1 MFHTT
6 AVIFSYMNIG
16 CKNQFNFLIRRIG
29 LNNKY
34 FLSSNNLLK
43 SNMAT
48 FQDSSIE
55 EDNSV
60 IVGNANEVKRRMG
73 EAALNSGKDISLI
86 KLVAVSKTKPSSDIM
101 TLYKAGYRSFG
112 ENYFQE
118 LLDKAPQLPNDIEWH
133 FIGHLQSGKANKLIR
148 EVKGLHVVETVDT
161 IKLAKKLDAACES
174 ADRESLDIYIQ
185 VDTSGEDTKS
195 GIPIPDVVPLIMEI
209 IESCKRLKVKGLMTI
224 GAPGDLSCF
233 DRLVECR
240 QDVASAMQLQPEKLI
255 LSMGMSSDYCEA
267 IERGAGSVR
276 VGSSIFGPRIYE
288 EKIIK

>member
-1 MFHTT
+1 MLSNLLLTLIILLLISVTT
-6 AVIFSYMNIG
+6 TLML
-16 CKNQFNFLIRRIG
+16 KQLNFLRRSSLIK
-29 LNNKY
+29 NNK
-34 FLSSNNLLK
+34 NLIK

-60 IVGNANEVKRRMG
+60 IVGNANEVKRRMSQS
-73 EAALNSGKDISLI
+73 AINSGKEISSI
-86 KLVAVSKTKPSSDIM
+86 KLVAVSKTKPVSDIM

-118 LLDKAPQLPNDIEWH
+118 LLDKSPQLPDDIEWH

-148 EVKGLHVVETVDT
+148 EVKSLHVVETVDT
-161 IKLAKKLDAACES
+161 IKLAIKLDAACES
-174 ADRESLDIYIQ
+174 ANRESLDIYIQ

-195 GIPIPDVVPLIMEI
+195 GVPTPEVIPLVMEI
-209 IESCKRLKVKGLMTI
+209 IESCKRLKVRGLMTI
-224 GAPGDLSCF
+224 GAPGDLTCF

-240 QDVASAMQLQPEKLI
+240 QDLAAAMQLPPENLI

-267 IERGAGSVR
+267 IERGAQSVR
-276 VGSSIFGPRIYE
+276 VGSSIFGPRIYQ
-288 EKIIK
+288 EKI